1 MKIVGYGRG
10 SIIILFPPEEVQP
23 TRGLPIHEVV
33 CSVRDRYRF
42 LHAPDLAKPISK
54 LDQEGYQFTG
64 GTFVC
69 GNENFTIN
77 EFTVYNDGISISSCN
92 TDTSELFFED
102 LMNWAREELE
112 FRPFV
117 HEPMKIYRS
126 HITVKFDQP
135 LSQII
140 KGFDKFSNA
149 LSTALEMHT
158 DFSMPVDLIRIGMG
172 VDGSK
177 FGKLSSIPFLM
188 ERRIGVSFDEE
199 WYFSEAPFPST
210 THIKLLEELESAI
223 LTE

>member
-10 SIIILFPPEEVQP
+10 SIIILFPPEEIQP
-23 TRGLPIHEVV
+23 TRGLPISKTVY
-33 CSVRDRYRF
+33 SIGDRYGF
-42 LHAPDLAKPISK
+42 LQVPDLTKPISK

-102 LMNWAREELE
+102 LMSWAREELE

-126 HITVKFDQP
+126 NITVKYDQP

-158 DFSMPVDLIRIGMG
+158 EFSMPVDLIRIGMG
-172 VDGSK
+172 VDESK
-177 FGKLSSIPFLM
+177 FGKLGSIPFSM

-199 WYFSEAPFPST
+199 WYFSEAPFPSK

>member
-1 MKIVGYGRG
+1 MKIVGHGPG
-10 SIIILFPPEEVQP
+10 SVVILFPPEEIRP
-23 TRGLPIHEVV
+23 TRGLPIAKAVY
-33 CSVRDRYRF
+33 SIGDRYGF
-42 LHAPDLAKPISK
+42 LQVPDLAKPISE

-69 GNENFTIN
+69 RNENFTIN
-77 EFTVYNDGISISSCN
+77 EFTVYNDGISISSWN

-102 LMNWAREELE
+102 LMSWAREELE

-117 HEPMKIYRS
+117 REPMKIYRS
-126 HITVKFDQP
+126 HITVRFDQP
-135 LSQII
+135 LSQMI

-158 DFSMPVDLIRIGMG
+158 EFSMPVDLIRIGMG
-172 VDGSK
+172 VDQSK
-177 FGKLSSIPFLM
+177 FGNLSPPPFSL
-188 ERRIGVSFDEE
+188 ERRIGISFDEE
-199 WYFSEAPFPST
+199 WYFSEAPFPSK

>member
-1 MKIVGYGRG
+1 MKIVGHALG
-10 SIIILFPPEEVQP
+10 IIVILFPPEEIRP
-23 TRGLPIHEVV
+23 TRGLPIAEAVI
-33 CSVRDRYRF
+33 SVRDRYGF
-42 LHAPDLAKPISK
+42 LQAPNLDRPISE

-69 GNENFTIN
+69 RNENFTIN
-77 EFTVYNDGISISSCN
+77 EFTIYNDGISITSWN

-102 LMNWAREELE
+102 LMSWAREELE

-117 HEPMKIYRS
+117 HGPMKIYRS
-126 HITVKFDQP
+126 NITVKFDQP

-158 DFSMPVDLIRIGMG
+158 EFSMPVDLIRIGMG
-172 VDGSK
+172 VDQSK
-177 FGKLSSIPFLM
+177 FGKLSQIPFSM

-199 WYFSEAPFPST
+199 WYFSEAPFPSK
-210 THIKLLEELESAI
+210 THIRLLEELESAI

>member
-1 MKIVGYGRG
+1 MKIVGHSLG
-10 SIIILFPPEEVQP
+10 SVVVFFPPEEIQP
-23 TRGLPIHEVV
+23 TRGIPISKAVY
-33 CSVRDRYRF
+33 SIGDRYGF
-42 LHAPDLAKPISK
+42 LRVPDPAKPISK
-54 LDQEGYQFTG
+54 LDQEGYQFTD

-69 GNENFTIN
+69 RNENFTIN

-92 TDTSELFFED
+92 TDTSESFFED
-102 LMNWAREELE
+102 LMSWAREELE

-126 HITVKFDQP
+126 NITVKFDQP

-140 KGFDKFSNA
+140 KEFDKFSNA

-158 DFSMPVDLIRIGMG
+158 EFSMPVDLIRIGMG
-172 VDGSK
+172 VDQSK
-177 FGKLSSIPFLM
+177 FGNLSPTPFSL

-210 THIKLLEELESAI
+210 THIKLLEELELAI

>member
-1 MKIVGYGRG
+1 M
-10 SIIILFPPEEVQP
+10 S
-23 TRGLPIHEVV
+23 
-33 CSVRDRYRF
+33 
-42 LHAPDLAKPISK
+42 
-54 LDQEGYQFTG
+54 
-64 GTFVC
+64 
-69 GNENFTIN
+69 
-77 EFTVYNDGISISSCN
+77 
-92 TDTSELFFED
+92 
-102 LMNWAREELE
+102 WAREELE

-126 HITVKFDQP
+126 NITVKFDQP

-158 DFSMPVDLIRIGMG
+158 EFSMPIDLIRIGIG
-172 VDGSK
+172 VDESK
-177 FGKLSSIPFLM
+177 FGKLGSIPFSM

-199 WYFSEAPFPST
+199 WYFSEAPFPSK